1 MVVQLKYF
9 GMFWT
14 FLNLPLV
21 NCKIELDLTWLKYC
35 VISGILTTPE
45 VAGDNPADETL
56 KTGATFQINN
66 SKIFVP
72 VVTLSI

>member
-1 MVVQLKYF
+1 MV
-9 GMFWT
+9 
-14 FLNLPLV
+14 
-21 NCKIELDLTWLKYC
+21 KYC

>member
-1 MVVQLKYF
+1 
-9 GMFWT
+9 MFWR
-14 FLNLPLV
+14 FLNLPLI
-21 NCKIELDLTWLKYC
+21 NCNIVLDLTWLKYC

-56 KTGATFQINN
+56 TTGATFQIND
-66 SKIFVP
+66 SKFFVP

>member
-9 GMFWT
+9 GMFWR
-14 FLNLPLV
+14 FLNLPLI
-21 NCKIELDLTWLKYC
+21 NCNIVLDLTWLKYC

-56 KTGATFQINN
+56 TTGATFQIND
-66 SKIFVP
+66 SKFFVS

>member
-9 GMFWT
+9 GMFWR
-14 FLNLPLV
+14 FLNLPLI
-21 NCKIELDLTWLKYC
+21 NCNIVLDLTWLKYC

-56 KTGATFQINN
+56 TTGATFQIND
-66 SKIFVP
+66 SKFFVP

>member
-14 FLNLPLV
+14 FLNLPLI

-45 VAGDNPADETL
+45 VAGDNPVDETL
-56 KTGATFQINN
+56 TTGATFQIND
-66 SKIFVP
+66 SKFFVP